1 MTRVLQRWCL
11 ILLLGFAAMALTH
24 PALTHPALAKSG
36 HGGHGHGSG
45 DGKSA
50 GKTDGKTTASK
61 SAPGKGITT
70 APHTPGESGG
80 AAAKGDTNPPPS
92 EAPLGKDT
100 NKFPD
105 KPPGTNDA
113 GVKPKI
119 PQVSH
124 NPPVTAP
131 ANTVTRNAIGM
142 PVTIHEPASNS
153 TLGAAGEHVPNAPG
167 NAVVG
172 PGAKHTGF
180 PLQHPTPV
188 ATAGLAASG
197 KIGGTNLIRPA
208 QAPAALGGP
217 AKPSGGINGSTMRL
231 KP

>member
-1 MTRVLQRWCL
+1 VTIILQRWCL
-11 ILLLGFAAMALTH
+11 LLLLSFAGMALTH
-24 PALTHPALAKSG
+24 PAIAKGG
-36 HGGHGHGSG
+36 HGGRGHGSG

-50 GKTDGKTTASK
+50 GKTGGKTAASK
-61 SAPGKGITT
+61 DAPGKGIKT
-70 APHTPGESGG
+70 APHTPAESGG
-80 AAAKGDTNPPPS
+80 ATSKGDTNPPPS
-92 EAPLGKDT
+92 EAPLGKDA

-105 KPPGTNDA
+105 KAPGTNDA

-124 NPPVTAP
+124 NPPVAAP
-131 ANTVTRNAIGM
+131 ANTITRNAIGM
-142 PVTIHEPASNS
+142 PVTIREPASNS
-153 TLGAAGEHVPNAPG
+153 KPGAGGEHAPKAPG

-172 PGAKHTGF
+172 PKPAVF
-180 PLQHPTPV
+180 PLQHPVPV
-188 ATAGLAASG
+188 ATAGLPASG

-208 QAPAALGGP
+208 QASAALGGP

>member
-1 MTRVLQRWCL
+1 VTRVLQRWCL
-11 ILLLGFAAMALTH
+11 MLLLGFAGMALTH
-24 PALTHPALAKSG
+24 PAIAK
-36 HGGHGHGSG
+36 GGHGHGSWDG
-45 DGKSA
+45 HGKRDGKSA

-61 SAPGKGITT
+61 SAPGKGIKT
-70 APHTPGESGG
+70 APHTPAEPGG
-80 AAAKGDTNPPPS
+80 AASKGDTNPPPS

-105 KPPGTNDA
+105 KVPGTNDA
-113 GVKPKI
+113 GVKPKV
-119 PQVSH
+119 PQISH

-142 PVTIHEPASNS
+142 PVTIHEPASS
-153 TLGAAGEHVPNAPG
+153 SMLGAGGEHVPNAPG
-167 NAVVG
+167 NAAVG
-172 PGAKHTGF
+172 PGAKPTGF